1 MPLLKWSINILI
13 DSESVG
19 PDRGSPNG
27 SGRRIYC
34 GDESTSDSKLKT
46 WELVYPNLRILG
58 SRVTSLTRKI
68 CHSNDDHIMLTLSFM
83 YCIPREIPPKTWT
96 PERSWYDRTPE
107 TMCSRIF
114 MLYRDRNQ
122 MPLKMHEFNLM
133 SSQPTSCPHHHHHP
147 SPAGHRSIWIV
158 ICLASQ
164 ELQRHL

>member
-1 MPLLKWSINILI
+1 MRKTPIRDATPGNMRLYTSGIPLVRPRSMKMDPLFHHYPTGMPLLKWSINILI

-68 CHSNDDHIMLTLSFM
+68 CHSNEDHIMLTLSFM
-83 YCIPREIPPKTWT
+83 YCIPRKIPPKTWT

-107 TMCSRIF
+107 TM
-114 MLYRDRNQ
+114 
-122 MPLKMHEFNLM
+122 
-133 SSQPTSCPHHHHHP
+133 
-147 SPAGHRSIWIV
+147 
-158 ICLASQ
+158 
-164 ELQRHL
+164 